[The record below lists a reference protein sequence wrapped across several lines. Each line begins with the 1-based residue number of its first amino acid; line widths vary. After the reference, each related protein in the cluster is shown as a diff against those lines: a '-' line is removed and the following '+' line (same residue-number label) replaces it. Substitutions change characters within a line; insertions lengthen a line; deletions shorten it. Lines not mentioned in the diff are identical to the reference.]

1 MWSGEAGT
9 TAGLSRFSLSL
20 SPQLS
25 PGMPGASFCRQLV
38 LPNVGTTAALKSRQL
53 YPNSQRHLRAVDS
66 LVEARR
72 RGPMRAY
79 VTAAGMALGLVGVWA
94 ALVPFVA

>member
-1 MWSGEAGT
+1 LPDGKHLAAAADNDADAPAGR
-9 TAGLSRFSLSL
+9 GNVKSQQR
-20 SPQLS
+20 
-25 PGMPGASFCRQLV
+25 RILV
-38 LPNVGTTAALKSRQL
+38 RLFPS
-53 YPNSQRHLRAVDS
+53 SQRHTRAVAI

>member
-1 MWSGEAGT
+1 MSE
-9 TAGLSRFSLSL
+9 SQQRRNS
-20 SPQLS
+20 
-25 PGMPGASFCRQLV
+25 V
-38 LPNVGTTAALKSRQL
+38 IL
-53 YPNSQRHLRAVDS
+53 YPNSQRHLRAVAI